1 MAISTSWNFI
11 HICIINCKNT
21 NMQYICRDL
30 INSGKTTAIN
40 ELKEKIKSDERYN
53 KYWQVIL

>member
-1 MAISTSWNFI
+1 
-11 HICIINCKNT
+11 
-21 NMQYICRDL
+21 MQYICRDL